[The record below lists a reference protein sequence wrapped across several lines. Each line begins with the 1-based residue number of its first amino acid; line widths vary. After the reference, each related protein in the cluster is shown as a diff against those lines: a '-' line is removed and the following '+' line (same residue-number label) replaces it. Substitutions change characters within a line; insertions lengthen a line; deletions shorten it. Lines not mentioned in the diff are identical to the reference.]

1 MEMTR
6 ERLEAY
12 RSEKEEITEIQYR
25 LKHLT
30 DNDAMVGNSTIF
42 DYSTGY
48 PRPQAVVGTDYN
60 KQDRLTNRYRKLI
73 HQLKQNCEE
82 VELWIAEIPD
92 SLTRRIFQMHYI
104 EGARQQVIARKVHLS
119 QSVVSEKISKYLKSD
134 KNDKKV

>member
-1 MEMTR
+1 MEMTK

-12 RSEKEEITEIQYR
+12 QSEKEEIREIQYR
-25 LKHLT
+25 LDHLT

-48 PRPQAVVGTDYN
+48 PRPQAVVGTDYK
-60 KQDRLTNRYRKLI
+60 KQDRITNKNQQLLQKLE
-73 HQLKQNCEE
+73 KNCEE

-92 SLTRRIFQMHYI
+92 SMTRRIFQMYYI
-104 EGARQQVIARKVHLS
+104 EGVRQQVIARKVHLS